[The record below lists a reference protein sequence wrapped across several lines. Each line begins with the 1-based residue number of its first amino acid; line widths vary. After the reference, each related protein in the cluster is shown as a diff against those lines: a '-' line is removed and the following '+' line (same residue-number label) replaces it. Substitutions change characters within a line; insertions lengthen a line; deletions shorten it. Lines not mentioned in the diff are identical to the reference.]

1 MFCVNTDVKL
11 ILLRKVARKKAR
23 EEQNREWRKKREMAR
38 WQFSSFVKFLHA
50 SASIVKLSQ
59 DMSGFNSNCCPQ
71 VGELWPGTTCLPKNS
86 SRAAPACC
94 SRSREEVV
102 PRPCLLNLPRPVG
115 AGGLAVQTRSLH
127 LRTLLR
133 PEEHG
138 ERC

>member
-1 MFCVNTDVKL
+1 MVLCKHRRETNFVVKGCAEESTRGAEPRVEEEAGTGEVAVFIFCQVFTRFSKYCQVKS
-11 ILLRKVARKKAR
+11 R
-23 EEQNREWRKKREMAR
+23 
-38 WQFSSFVKFLHA
+38 H
-50 SASIVKLSQ
+50 
-59 DMSGFNSNCCPQ
+59 GFISKCCPQ
-71 VGELWPGTTCLPKNS
+71 VGELWPGTTGLPTNS